1 MNPYLDIH
9 PEVADALL
17 RGKPVVALESTI
29 IAHGMPWPQNLETAM
44 RVQAAVREGGA
55 VPATVALVHGRMKAG
70 LSDAEIEALGRS
82 GPAVAKLS
90 RRDLALAIAGGR
102 TGATTVASTMIVAAL
117 AGIHLFAT
125 GGIGGVHRGAET
137 SFDVSADLLELARS
151 PVAVVCAGAKAILDL
166 RLTLEVLETH
176 GVPVIGYGTDELPA
190 FYSRRSGLAVDQRLD
205 TPEQVAAVL
214 RAQWGAGLSGGVVVA
229 QPIAAEHELPPGQID
244 QCIDQALQEAQARGI
259 QGKAMTPFLLDRV
272 SQLSGGASLASNIEL
287 VLANARLAARIAVA
301 YAALG
306 DAGRA

>member
-1 MNPYLDIH
+1 M
-9 PEVADALL
+9 
-17 RGKPVVALESTI
+17 
-29 IAHGMPWPQNLETAM
+29 
-44 RVQAAVREGGA
+44 
-55 VPATVALVHGRMKAG
+55 
-70 LSDAEIEALGRS
+70 
-82 GPAVAKLS
+82 
-90 RRDLALAIAGGR
+90 
-102 TGATTVASTMIVAAL
+102 
-117 AGIHLFAT
+117 
-125 GGIGGVHRGAET
+125 
-137 SFDVSADLLELARS
+137 
-151 PVAVVCAGAKAILDL
+151 

-244 QCIDQALQEAQARGI
+244 QCIDQALQEAQA
-259 QGKAMTPFLLDRV
+259 
-272 SQLSGGASLASNIEL
+272 LSGGASLASNIEL

-306 DAGRA
+306 DAGGA